1 MRIFIAIDLDDD
13 TKKRLGELQDRMR
26 RLNIGGNYS
35 PRENLHITLAFI
47 GETNDPEAV
56 FDVVEGIKFRPLD
69 ITVDRIGSFRGT
81 VFAGV
86 RDTGPLEAL
95 ALKIRNSLARS
106 GISYDKRKFIPH
118 ITLVRDP
125 VFRNGM
131 GIDPDMEPVVT
142 EARSFSVM
150 KSTRGR
156 YHMIYEELCSVPAS
170 DTGR

>member
-69 ITVDRIGSFRGT
+69 ITVD
-81 VFAGV
+81 
-86 RDTGPLEAL
+86 
-95 ALKIRNSLARS
+95 
-106 GISYDKRKFIPH
+106 
-118 ITLVRDP
+118 
-125 VFRNGM
+125 GM